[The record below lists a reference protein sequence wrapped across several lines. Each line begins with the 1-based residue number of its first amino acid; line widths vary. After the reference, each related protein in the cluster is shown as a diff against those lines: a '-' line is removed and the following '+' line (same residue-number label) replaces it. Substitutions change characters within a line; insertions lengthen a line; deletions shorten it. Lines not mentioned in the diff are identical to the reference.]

1 MKTRKFTRQRRVLTL
16 ALGMTLALVATQ
28 SSAQSAVD
36 SGWPKRPITL
46 LVGAPAGGSADIIA
60 RVLGESIS
68 KQLGQPVIVENKPGA
83 MSTLAAR
90 SLVTAPHDG
99 YTYVVSAELLVTE
112 IPHSIKTAYD
122 PFKDIAP
129 LAEIAHGTLVLVG
142 NPKLPAQTLKELA
155 AYLKTQPGKMSFASY
170 SSGTISHTLG
180 LQLNTL
186 AGLDMVHVGYKGS
199 PPALQDVMGGQA
211 QLMFDGM
218 PTSLPLIKS
227 GKLKAFAVTGSRRAL
242 ALPDLPT
249 VAEAGFPALETNPW
263 FALWTVPDAPAA
275 AQTRMREAVLAAI
288 KQPAIA
294 QRLNTLGLETKATPA
309 TPEQMQQ
316 TLQASYNRVGDV
328 LRTINYK
335 PE

>member
-1 MKTRKFTRQRRVLTL
+1 MKKLKFTRLRRALFL
-16 ALGMTLALVATQ
+16 ALGMTLTLGAVPSQAQ
-28 SSAQSAVD
+28 SS
-36 SGWPKRPITL
+36 WPKRPITL

-60 RVLGESIS
+60 RMLGESIS

-90 SLVTAPHDG
+90 SLVAAPHDG

-112 IPHSIKTAYD
+112 IPHSIKTPYD

-170 SSGTISHTLG
+170 STGTISHTLG

-186 AGLDMVHVGYKGS
+186 AGLDMVHAGYKGS

-218 PTSLPLIKS
+218 PTSLPFIKS
-227 GKLKAFAVTGSRRAL
+227 GKLKAFAVTGSKRAL

-249 VAEAGFPALETNPW
+249 VAEAGFPELETNPW
-263 FALWTVPDAPAA
+263 FALWTVPDAPVE
-275 AQTRMREAVLAAI
+275 AQARMREAVLTTVKHAG
-288 KQPAIA
+288 IA
-294 QRLNTLGLETKATPA
+294 QRLNTLGLETKAIPT

-316 TLQASYNRVGDV
+316 NLQASYNRVGNV
-328 LRTINYK
+328 LRSIHYK